1 MSEEKQRDEAGQFGG
16 VYGSKNKAVREKATR
31 SLWKKLGIEMPSSG
45 KMISDQ
51 DRKILNRMLSGTDK
65 GTMISDQDRKI
76 LNRMLS
82 DQSRMVSDQDRKILN
97 RMLSGKKSGSKMG
110 GGKVKKNYS
119 RGGGVR
125 AAKY

>member
-45 KMISDQ
+45 SK
-51 DRKILNRMLSGTDK
+51 DRKVLNR
-65 GTMISDQDRKI
+65 I
-76 LNRMLS
+76 
-82 DQSRMVSDQDRKILN
+82 
-97 RMLSGKKSGSKMG
+97 LSGKKSGRMPSDEDSKMG

>member
-45 KMISDQ
+45 K
-51 DRKILNRMLSGTDK
+51 
-65 GTMISDQDRKI
+65 MISDQDRKI